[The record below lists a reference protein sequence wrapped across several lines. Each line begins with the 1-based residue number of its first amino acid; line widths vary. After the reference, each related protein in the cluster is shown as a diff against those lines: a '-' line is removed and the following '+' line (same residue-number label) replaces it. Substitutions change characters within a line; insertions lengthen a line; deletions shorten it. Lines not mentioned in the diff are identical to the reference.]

1 MEDCRLK
8 AGLRDNLEQL
18 RTRTPGQPLVLQK
31 LFLRDRITRE
41 DIVAAVLE
49 ISSKRTLIES
59 CDQRYKSPFYSC
71 LVGTWFFCN
80 IVHVASCS

>member
-1 MEDCRLK
+1 MLFFREELY
-8 AGLRDNLEQL
+8 
-18 RTRTPGQPLVLQK
+18 RTPGQPLVLQK